1 MAQIKQK
8 LVIKPKSVHVAQA
21 FDIAFPVS
29 EQSVFSDSYDWE
41 TERKRLSGLSDEES
55 GHSDAAALEVLAAH
69 EMLLKQHIMR
79 QAGTFAFNCR
89 SRFRRLRNLSIG
101 RPSI

>member
-1 MAQIKQK
+1 MAQTKQK

-41 TERKRLSGLSDEES
+41 TERKRL
-55 GHSDAAALEVLAAH
+55 V
-69 EMLLKQHIMR
+69 
-79 QAGTFAFNCR
+79 
-89 SRFRRLRNLSIG
+89 RFVG
-101 RPSI
+101 

>member
-1 MAQIKQK
+1 MAQTKQK

-55 GHSDAAALEVLAAH
+55 GALPGRGGCMRPGAGGAGVSNWRLAGAS
-69 EMLLKQHIMR
+69 R
-79 QAGTFAFNCR
+79 R
-89 SRFRRLRNLSIG
+89 SLACAYPSGWTTILRPIT
-101 RPSI
+101 